1 MWSSVSDLCKLSSFR
16 YQSEQNRQH
25 PADERLEERR
35 KKIAEERPKKQAY
48 HDLAV
53 QRIYAALAL
62 QAQEQGAQA
71 EGEHSRA
78 LQSVKAGDD
87 GTPGFRL
94 VGTAQDPVP
103 VMRLGERRA
112 ASSRYRTVA
121 PKDAVLAECE
131 GGGRTK
137 PPSATTAAIAAEL
150 REGEDAEDAPLTP
163 QEQAALTTD
172 MAELCELGSA
182 PPAMETDGVEMEP
195 EPPVEAPPPSDG
207 EAEEESS
214 EEAEEEEDRPCGS
227 RRARSASSAQ
237 PTQSTSRVAKQP
249 RATSSAAGPRGSAP
263 CPRPKRSASRTTS
276 AGAPARKRGGKGK
289 KKK

>member
-1 MWSSVSDLCKLSSFR
+1 M
-16 YQSEQNRQH
+16 
-25 PADERLEERR
+25 
-35 KKIAEERPKKQAY
+35 
-48 HDLAV
+48 

-71 EGEHSRA
+71 KGEHARA
-78 LQSVKAGDD
+78 LQSVKAGDG

-112 ASSRYRTVA
+112 ASSRYRTVVVA

-131 GGGRTK
+131 GGTRAK
-137 PPSATTAAIAAEL
+137 PLSATAADIAAEL

-182 PPAMETDGVEMEP
+182 PPTMDGAETDGVETEP
-195 EPPVEAPPPSDG
+195 ESPVEAPPASDG
-207 EAEEESS
+207 EEEAESS
-214 EEAEEEEDRPCGS
+214 EEEEDRPSRS

-237 PTQSTSRVAKQP
+237 PTESTSRASKQA
-249 RATSSAAGPRGSAP
+249 RSTSSAAGSRWGSAP
-263 CPRPKRSASRTTS
+263 CPKPKRSASRTAS
-276 AGAPARKRGGKGK
+276 AGAPARKRGGKK
-289 KKK
+289 K

>member
-1 MWSSVSDLCKLSSFR
+1 M
-16 YQSEQNRQH
+16 
-25 PADERLEERR
+25 
-35 KKIAEERPKKQAY
+35 
-48 HDLAV
+48 AV

-71 EGEHSRA
+71 KGEHARA
-78 LQSVKAGDD
+78 LQSVKAGDG

-112 ASSRYRTVA
+112 ASSRYRTVVVA

-131 GGGRTK
+131 GGDRTK
-137 PPSATTAAIAAEL
+137 PPSATAADIAAEL

-182 PPAMETDGVEMEP
+182 PPAMDGAETDDGVETEP
-195 EPPVEAPPPSDG
+195 EPAVEAPPASD
-207 EAEEESS
+207 AEEEEGSS
-214 EEAEEEEDRPCGS
+214 EEEEDRPCRS
-227 RRARSASSAQ
+227 RRARSVSSAQ
-237 PTQSTSRVAKQP
+237 PTQSTSRASKQP
-249 RATSSAAGPRGSAP
+249 RSTSSSAGSRRGNAP
-263 CPRPKRSASRTTS
+263 CPRPKRSASRTAS
-276 AGAPARKRGGKGK
+276 AGAPAPKRGGKK
-289 KKK
+289 K